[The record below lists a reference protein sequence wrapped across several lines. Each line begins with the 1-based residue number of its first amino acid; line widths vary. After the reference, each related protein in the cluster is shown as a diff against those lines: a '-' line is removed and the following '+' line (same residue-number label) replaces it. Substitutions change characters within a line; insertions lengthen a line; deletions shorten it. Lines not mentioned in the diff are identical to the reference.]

1 MEKRRT
7 VTDKKK
13 REKKEGKQ
21 VEGGGEIVRKER
33 TQRYTEEDNVEVAK
47 QRGRGGD
54 RRQAEVREQRD
65 TRRTEVNI

>member
-1 MEKRRT
+1 M
-7 VTDKKK
+7 
-13 REKKEGKQ
+13 
-21 VEGGGEIVRKER
+21 EGGGEIVRKER